1 MSEEVTQDAAQDATE
16 EMVQDVATDVESA
29 ATEHV
34 KEAQDA
40 TQDATEEKR
49 REDYS
54 FDTDDDD
61 EADAPESPEGG
72 EDGAEAEY
80 SVEWP
85 EGYEASDALSAMVN
99 EAARETGVTDK
110 ALGAYTAR
118 MIEVLEAKQAERE
131 DAEDAALKEA
141 WGRDYRANKKA
152 AREFMRGVMADSGL
166 SAEDAKIFANARG
179 FRVLYALS
187 QKVGGGAVHLG
198 TAKADE
204 ANWAVSAM
212 SDKEHPDYKAL
223 RDPRDPRHKEVTQRY
238 FRAKG
243 ARV

>member
-16 EMVQDVATDVESA
+16 EMVQDVESA

-34 KEAQDA
+34 EAAQDA
-40 TQDATEEKR
+40 AQEAIEEKR

-54 FDTDDDD
+54 FDTDDDAA
-61 EADAPESPEGG
+61 ADAPESPEGG

-152 AREFMRGVMADSGL
+152 AREFMRGVMKDSGL
-166 SAEDAKIFANARG
+166 SADDAKIFANAKG

-198 TAKADE
+198 TARADE
-204 ANWAVSAM
+204 ANWAESAM
-212 SDKEHPDYKAL
+212 NDRTHPDYKAL
-223 RDPRDPRHKEVTQRY
+223 RDPRDPRYKEVTQRY